1 LQAFAAAGTVQQNY
15 HNILC
20 LLLILRL
27 ACNHPQLIK
36 KSNKISSDDDTT
48 LTNLREL
55 STETHSQLIQ
65 CLEGNQ
71 SVCPICQDI
80 PEEPVATVCAHVF
93 CKQCLVSQIDTG
105 ESECQFDHCRQVL
118 DPSHLY
124 SLPALRQSMTGN
136 ANDLVIEVQS
146 QDDQLWRSSSKIN
159 AVMDALQ
166 APPEISLGLQ
176 RVDIFTKKTLVFSQW
191 TKMLDLLE
199 PHLNK
204 VGIQYCRLDGT
215 MSLSAR
221 EQAVSKFRKCPE
233 VCLCP

>member
-1 LQAFAAAGTVQQNY
+1 M
-15 HNILC
+15 
-20 LLLILRL
+20 
-27 ACNHPQLIK
+27 
-36 KSNKISSDDDTT
+36 
-48 LTNLREL
+48 
-55 STETHSQLIQ
+55 
-65 CLEGNQ
+65 
-71 SVCPICQDI
+71 QDI

-105 ESECQFDHCRQVL
+105 ESECQFDNCRQVL

-136 ANDLVIEVQS
+136 ANDLVVEVQS

-176 RVDIFTKKTLVFSQW
+176 RVDIITKKTLVFSQW

-221 EQAVSKFRKCPE
+221 EQAVSKFRTCPE
-233 VCLCP
+233 VCLCPWILEWITLDRSHCTYQN

>member
-1 LQAFAAAGTVQQNY
+1 M
-15 HNILC
+15 
-20 LLLILRL
+20 
-27 ACNHPQLIK
+27 
-36 KSNKISSDDDTT
+36 
-48 LTNLREL
+48 
-55 STETHSQLIQ
+55 
-65 CLEGNQ
+65 
-71 SVCPICQDI
+71 QDI

-105 ESECQFDHCRQVL
+105 ESECQFDNCRQVL

-136 ANDLVIEVQS
+136 ANDLVVEVQS

-176 RVDIFTKKTLVFSQW
+176 RVDIITKKTLVFSQW

-221 EQAVSKFRKCPE
+221 EQAVSKFRTCPE
-233 VCLCP
+233 VCLCPWILEWIILDRSHCTYQN